1 MALLALQRLVNT
13 VQGMAVINLILLL
26 LAAIAAHSEASSLKF
41 VPKKLA
47 KVSLQVAVVL
57 GVNNGMHARA
67 DDRSGAAL
75 FTQSC
80 VGCHAG
86 GGNILPFQ
94 GGKNLK
100 KSTLEKDGYYDASSM
115 SQLILIGKAQ
125 MPAFGEFIGS
135 KGNMIPARFS
145 DAEVK
150 EISEFVLKQ
159 ADLGWPQ

>member
-13 VQGMAVINLILLL
+13 VQGMVVINLILLL
-26 LAAIAAHSEASSLKF
+26 LTAIAAHSEAISLKF
-41 VPKKLA
+41 VPNKLA
-47 KVSLQVAVVL
+47 KVSLQVVVAL

-100 KSTLEKDGYYDASSM
+100 KATLEKDGYYDASSM
-115 SQLILIGKAQ
+115 SQLILKGKAQ
-125 MPAFGEFIGS
+125 MPAFGEFMGS